1 VIANRVHLHRSPAG
15 QIADGDVEVDA
26 GAVMEALGQA
36 GLSVEAHAAFE
47 AISAGQRQLKAVRQR
62 DRRGLTH
69 LERLIGKSRVV
80 VVSELDDEVKDRAA
94 VEHFL
99 GVLGLA
105 RG

>member
-1 VIANRVHLHRSPAG
+1 
-15 QIADGDVEVDA
+15 
-26 GAVMEALGQA
+26 
-36 GLSVEAHAAFE
+36 
-47 AISAGQRQLKAVRQR
+47 VRQR